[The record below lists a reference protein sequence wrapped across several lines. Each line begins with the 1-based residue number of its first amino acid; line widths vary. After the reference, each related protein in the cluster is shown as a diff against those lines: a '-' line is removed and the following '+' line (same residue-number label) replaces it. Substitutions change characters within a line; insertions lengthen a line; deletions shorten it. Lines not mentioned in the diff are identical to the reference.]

1 MLKAETGKKQG
12 WYPTEREMAEA
23 VKERYFPGGFG
34 EALVSS
40 KNS

>member
-1 MLKAETGKKQG
+1 MLKEQKETKQG

-34 EALVSS
+34 EALCSS